1 MRSGFA
7 AVVGRPNVGKSTLIN
22 GLVGRKVSI
31 TSRRPQTTRMTTRG
45 VLNVDD
51 PSDPENRAQIVLV
64 DTPGLHRPRTALG
77 EKLNSAVYRTLAE
90 ADCFLFVLDASAR
103 IGPGDRRIAGR
114 LLEAG
119 AKDRVVAVV
128 NKVDIAPKPRVA
140 AQLAEAARWD
150 FGAYVPVSALTGDG
164 LERVVGELA
173 PRLPEGPLYYPP
185 GAASDQPDEVWAA
198 EAVREKL
205 LGLLHEELPHSV
217 AVRTRDIEERPD
229 GSLRIEAVIFVER
242 ESQKGIVIGAGG
254 SMLRRAGTRARL
266 EMEDHF
272 SRRVFLDL
280 RVRVEKDW
288 QRHPDRIERV
298 GL

>member
-51 PSDPENRAQIVLV
+51 PSDPENRTQIVLV

-119 AKDRVVAVV
+119 AGDRVVAVV

-150 FGAYVPVSALTGDG
+150 FGAYVPARQAPAPACAAPCGRRGCARQEFPPPAWWPGNKCEPAPSAS
-164 LERVVGELA
+164 A
-173 PRLPEGPLYYPP
+173 
-185 GAASDQPDEVWAA
+185 
-198 EAVREKL
+198 
-205 LGLLHEELPHSV
+205 
-217 AVRTRDIEERPD
+217 
-229 GSLRIEAVIFVER
+229 
-242 ESQKGIVIGAGG
+242 
-254 SMLRRAGTRARL
+254 
-266 EMEDHF
+266 
-272 SRRVFLDL
+272 SRRC
-280 RVRVEKDW
+280 R
-288 QRHPDRIERV
+288 
-298 GL
+298 GLF